1 MIRLP
6 SPRHRSSSRGQSL
19 VEFALVFP
27 VVLFLLLIAIDF
39 GRIYLGWINLEQM
52 TRIAA
57 NYAAEHATAWGTPGN
72 AADRASYQNRIIQD
86 AHLINCDPQDPIPD
100 PVIAGGTSLGAEVR
114 VTISCEF
121 TVLTPVISSV
131 VGGTVLVT
139 AETTYPIKEG
149 AVGVV
154 PGGGGPITPI
164 PVADFVASPT
174 SGWSP
179 LTVDFKD
186 TSRNGPTSWIWRFN
200 ELPGPTGTGTGGAS
214 QLTDLT
220 QGPHAVTYTCTG
232 AEGDTCTFDVSLEV
246 ANAGGSDTSVQ
257 AGLITVTVPPATG
270 PIAEFTGSPRTGIA
284 PVTTNF
290 QFVDLRPPGTITYTN
305 YEWDFTTDGSFDT
318 SGPSATTPSHAY
330 AAPGSYDVT
339 LRVTDSTGAQ
349 STLTKTDYVI
359 VQRPICTVPDFF
371 NTRTNQAQNRWSAA
385 GFTTTVQFLRA
396 TPPHYN
402 IKYQSIV
409 GGIIDPQPDG
419 CDSPMTVGP

>member
-6 SPRHRSSSRGQSL
+6 SPRRRSFSRGQSL

-72 AADRASYQNRIIQD
+72 ATQRAAYQNRIIQD
-86 AHLINCDPQDPIPD
+86 AHLINCEPQNPIPD
-100 PVIAGGTSLGAEVR
+100 PVIAGGTSLGSEVR

-139 AETTYPIKEG
+139 AETTYPITEG

-164 PVADFVASPT
+164 PDADFVASPT

-179 LTVDFKD
+179 LIVDFKD
-186 TSRNGPTSWIWRFN
+186 TSRNGPTSWIWHFN

-220 QGPHAVTYTCTG
+220 QGPHAVTYSCVG
-232 AEGDTCTFDVSLEV
+232 VPGDTCTF
-246 ANAGGSDTSVQ
+246 
-257 AGLITVTVPPATG
+257 LITVTVPPATG

-305 YEWDFTTDGSFDT
+305 YEWDFTSDGTYDT
-318 SGPSATTPSHAY
+318 TGATATTASHLY
-330 AAPGSYDVT
+330 TTPGSYDVT
-339 LRVTDSTGAQ
+339 LRVTDSTGAT
-349 STLTKTDYVI
+349 STLTKTDYVV
-359 VQRPICTVPDFF
+359 VQRRICTVPDFF
-371 NTRTNQAQNRWSAA
+371 NTRKNQAQNRWNSA
-385 GFTTTVQFLRA
+385 GFTQPVQFQVG
-396 TPPHYN
+396 PNNYV

-409 GGIIDPQPDG
+409 GGLIDPQPAG
-419 CDSPMTVGP
+419 CDSIITVGP